1 MSKFENW
8 LETRDYNFSLCEII
22 EEKDIVGFINNMKG
36 LIFPGFVDPVCD
48 LKAYIAE
55 KICNIHDYLEKLLT
69 GIETVT
75 NVKHDIEKT
84 IEEFFENIDKFK
96 QMYKHYLMVTQ
107 LRNLKLKSFYVIQA

>member
-55 KICNIHDYLEKLLT
+55 KIVKAKGYDICQVDTVAPYT
-69 GIETVT
+69 GTYGEIV
-75 NVKHDIEKT
+75 D
-84 IEEFFENIDKFK
+84 
-96 QMYKHYLMVTQ
+96 
-107 LRNLKLKSFYVIQA
+107 